1 MVKYLKWIR
10 VLVNN
15 FRNMICRMEALVFDT
30 ACRLKRLT
38 ALPWVPCSYFSVTFT
53 FSTRLSP
60 ILCVFNDIK
69 ANQIKYL
76 TTFCACAHGTKRIK
90 MPIYRTHTHEQW
102 TIYGGNKNWSGK
114 KMGEKTSNCTCM
126 KLVESGTQP
135 FFISSSLPLTRSRSL
150 LASKF
155 SMEIVLY
162 YIDLCME
169 IESNVIMWKF
179 FVKISIKVHRFT
191 TISPERERESD
202 KTGMQLW
209 SNEK

>member
-1 MVKYLKWIR
+1 MNLERYNITKPPPLYYMTTYHYCLVDLMVKYLKWIR

-102 TIYGGNKNWSGK
+102 TIYGGGK
-114 KMGEKTSNCTCM
+114 KLEWKKNGWKNFELHMHETGGIRNSVVFYFFFSSTHSF
-126 KLVESGTQP
+126 P
-135 FFISSSLPLTRSRSL
+135 FFIGI
-150 LASKF
+150 
-155 SMEIVLY
+155 EIQHGNCFILH
-162 YIDLCME
+162 
-169 IESNVIMWKF
+169 W
-179 FVKISIKVHRFT
+179 FVYGNRV
-191 TISPERERESD
+191 
-202 KTGMQLW
+202 
-209 SNEK
+209 

>member
-1 MVKYLKWIR
+1 MKLERYNITKPPPLYYMTTYHYCLVDLMVKYLKWIR
-10 VLVNN
+10 VLVNS

-38 ALPWVPCSYFSVTFT
+38 TLPWVPCSNFSVTFT

-76 TTFCACAHGTKRIK
+76 TTFCACARGTKRIK

-102 TIYGGNKNWSGK
+102 TIYGGEKIGVET

-126 KLVESGTQP
+126 KLVESGTQSFFYFFFSSTHSFP
-135 FFISSSLPLTRSRSL
+135 FFIGI
-150 LASKF
+150 
-155 SMEIVLY
+155 EIQHGNCFILH
-162 YIDLCME
+162 
-169 IESNVIMWKF
+169 W
-179 FVKISIKVHRFT
+179 FVYGNRV
-191 TISPERERESD
+191 
-202 KTGMQLW
+202 
-209 SNEK
+209 